1 MLGFYLVGWYK
12 KADDVLKYDNG
23 DHGYF
28 LEVDLAYAAE
38 LHDSH
43 VDYPLAFENLKV
55 SADMVSDF
63 SKQIYSHYH
72 DEKPC
77 RDENI
82 KKLILSV
89 QDKTN

>member
-1 MLGFYLVGWYK
+1 MLGLWLVRWYTK
-12 KADDVLKYDNG
+12 WRRCLK
-23 DHGYF
+23 
-28 LEVDLAYAAE
+28 LEVDLEYPIE
-38 LHDSH
+38 LHDLH
-43 VDYPLAFENLKV
+43 AHYPLAPENLKV